1 MKVHF
6 SNQNLFKT
14 IKYLPIKDNYPVQTG
29 IDRNKGKKHC
39 GQRIKKRTLVD
50 YPCTF
55 VVLEIK
61 TEKPSKY

>member
-50 YPCTF
+50 YS
-55 VVLEIK
+55 E
-61 TEKPSKY
+61 EMMYQ